1 MVHESRPRGKR
12 AIRTFHRTNDEETDN
27 RSKKAMKEGDEEFDD
42 TDNDQL
48 DAVETWVKIIF
59 IILNILKPLLGD
71 KRTYP
76 EK

>member
-1 MVHESRPRGKR
+1 MVHEPCPPGKR
-12 AIRTFHRTNDEETDN
+12 AIRTFHRTNDKETNN
-27 RSKKAMKEGDEEFDD
+27 RWEKAMKEGDEEFDD